1 MSVTSITGA
10 VAEVSFKPVAQSV
23 TSVHLPKDASTANSD
38 AAGQAAQVTQAATA
52 ANATAVNK
60 AVPVSKQTPHE
71 KDKSKDDT
79 AQHMS
84 HVVEVYNTQGKKR
97 LKFMDNRNNVIYQI
111 PSEAVA
117 KMEDLMIKPDA
128 STSKK
133 G

>member
-10 VAEVSFKPVAQSV
+10 ITEVSLKPIAQAV
-23 TSVHLPKDASTANSD
+23 PAVHPAKEASTANSE
-38 AAGQAAQVTQAATA
+38 AAAQATQAIATTATTANKVAPLAKQAAQ
-52 ANATAVNK
+52 
-60 AVPVSKQTPHE
+60 E
-71 KDKSKDDT
+71 KDKSKDET

-97 LKFMDNRNNVIYQI
+97 LKFMDNRNNVIYQV

-117 KMEDLMIKPDA
+117 KMEDLMMKPDA
-128 STSKK
+128 STSKN

>member
-10 VAEVSFKPVAQSV
+10 VTEVSLKPVAQTV
-23 TSVHLPKDASTANSD
+23 ALVHPAKETSTANSE
-38 AAGQAAQVTQAATA
+38 AAAQATQAIA
-52 ANATAVNK
+52 ANATTANK
-60 AVPVSKQTPHE
+60 VAPLAKQAAQE

-97 LKFMDNRNNVIYQI
+97 LKFMDNRNNVIYQV

-117 KMEDLMIKPDA
+117 KMEDLMMKPDA
-128 STSKK
+128 STSKN

>member
-10 VAEVSFKPVAQSV
+10 TEVSLKPIAQGFASVRPAKEVA
-23 TSVHLPKDASTANSD
+23 TSNSE
-38 AAGQAAQVTQAATA
+38 AAAQAAQTVAA
-52 ANATAVNK
+52 ANATTVNK
-60 AVPVSKQTPHE
+60 VAPLAKQAAHE
-71 KDKSKDDT
+71 KDKSKGDS

-97 LKFMDNRNNVIYQI
+97 LKFMDNRNNVVYQV

-117 KMEDLMIKPDA
+117 KMEDLMMKPDA
-128 STSKK
+128 STSQN

>member
-1 MSVTSITGA
+1 MESDMSVTSISGA
-10 VAEVSFKPVAQSV
+10 VTEIGMKSIAPAVA
-23 TSVHLPKDASTANSD
+23 SVHPAKEASTSNSE
-38 AAGQAAQVTQAATA
+38 AAIQAAQVAEANAATVNKVAPLAKQAA
-52 ANATAVNK
+52 
-60 AVPVSKQTPHE
+60 QE

-97 LKFMDNRNNVIYQI
+97 LKFMDNRNNVIYQV

-117 KMEDLMIKPDA
+117 KMEDLMMKPDA
-128 STSKK
+128 STSQN